1 MEGIQTFTV
10 NPDFLSQEIKAD
22 FFDFQF
28 TMNADGSMKECKY

>member
-1 MEGIQTFTV
+1 M
-10 NPDFLSQEIKAD
+10 FLTPEYILQDMLID